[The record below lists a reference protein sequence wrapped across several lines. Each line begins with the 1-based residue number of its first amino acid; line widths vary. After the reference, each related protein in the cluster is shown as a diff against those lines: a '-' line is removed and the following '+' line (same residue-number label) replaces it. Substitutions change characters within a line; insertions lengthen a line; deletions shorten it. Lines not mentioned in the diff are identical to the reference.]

1 MSAINW
7 TQTPTIYELTLP
19 TGNSYYIK
27 DDEVRQWIGDGTTSG
42 AEKRLSDAESAITAL
57 SNATHWLGITTTA
70 LTDGA
75 NTNPITINEQSVTA
89 KGGDIVQDT
98 SGTEFIFS
106 DKVSPNAWQQF
117 GASIGT
123 LKAFAFVDT
132 GTVTLTPAG
141 SNSSS
146 SVSGTCSVTP
156 SGSNASSAVSG
167 TCAVTPSG
175 SISKGTGTANYTPEG
190 SVSAP
195 TISVSSAGATAKVTG
210 ITNVGSMP
218 TYTVENEILT
228 ITAGAT
234 PTADTE
240 KTFKT
245 GDASYSASA
254 PTFTGTGAELKF
266 TGSESSGTI
275 SGTAEAQTFTG
286 SASSGT
292 ISGTAQ
298 AQTFTGTEA
307 SHTVYPA
314 T

>member
-1 MSAINW
+1 MSAITWN
-7 TQTPTIYELTLP
+7 QTPILYVIQLP
-19 TGNSYYIK
+19 SGNSYYVA

-57 SNATHWLGITTTA
+57 SNATHWVGITTTE

-75 NTNPITINEQSVTA
+75 TTNPITINGSSYTA
-89 KGGDIVQDT
+89 KSGDITQYST
-98 SGTEFIFS
+98 TEFIF
-106 DKVSPNAWQQF
+106 NGTAWQQF
-117 GASIGT
+117 GASLGT
-123 LKAFAFVDT
+123 LKNFAYVDT
-132 GTVTLTPAG
+132 GTVTITPA
-141 SNSSS
+141 
-146 SVSGTCSVTP
+146 
-156 SGSNASSAVSG
+156 
-167 TCAVTPSG
+167 
-175 SISKGTGTANYTPEG
+175 G

-218 TYTVENEILT
+218 TYTVENGVLT

-254 PTFTGTGAELKF
+254 PTFTGT
-266 TGSESSGTI
+266 
-275 SGTAEAQTFTG
+275 
-286 SASSGT
+286 
-292 ISGTAQ
+292 
-298 AQTFTGTEA
+298 EA

>member
-1 MSAINW
+1 MSAITW
-7 TQTPTIYELTLP
+7 TQTPTIYELALP

-27 DDEVRQWIGDGTTSG
+27 DNEVRQWIGDGTTSG
-42 AEKRLSDAESAITAL
+42 AEKRLSDAESAISAL
-57 SNATHWLGITTTA
+57 SNATHWLGITTTE

-75 NTNPITINEQSVTA
+75 TTNPITINSQSVTA
-89 KGGDIVQDT
+89 KNGDIVQYD
-98 SGTEFIFS
+98 STEFIYNGS
-106 DKVSPNAWQQF
+106 AWQQF